1 LQFLPIENWQS
12 AIGNELEPMGERPAE
27 LASRTAPATLESEPV
42 ESYLRRYDAIIET
55 TTQMLATPRLNERL
69 LLALEGVESIF
80 GHRQAAVAIINE
92 RDAELRIRVTVGFDG
107 DSTRVKMPL
116 DSSAACVRVIHDSQ
130 SVWIS
135 MKEDEA
141 SQTLFDK
148 MHWQEDV
155 LALPLFGIAEISTK
169 KARDVTAGS
178 RVPPQY
184 WTVDTGTRLGILYV
198 GATENAIDPISL
210 KLLKLFAERV
220 GVIASL
226 AVHQE
231 RLVNTVTKLQRERQW
246 TESIMK
252 SVADPI
258 VLTDLDNEILLQNRR
273 AEELF
278 SGSANAGEGK
288 RRALKMNDLLFS
300 AYLSSATVSSSE
312 TIQRDITL
320 VDPIEGSD
328 IHFEVI
334 STPAANARGEPLG
347 LVSIFRD
354 VTDLREANEEL
365 ARNFLKLQHAEAESR
380 RERDRL
386 DLIIENVGHPIV
398 VCDSAG
404 NFILFNRR
412 AELLFQEN
420 ESFRSPG
427 AAAVRAN
434 AVKLTSFISGLASA
448 SETGRQAE
456 IELIDPEDGQSLP
469 MEITAREVLDPAGQ
483 VTAVVSILHDLTEIR
498 ELERR
503 RVEQQL
509 FESEKLA
516 AVGRLAASIAHE
528 VNNPLE
534 AIKNALY
541 LMQGTSNGDQNNRFL
556 EIARKETERV
566 SHIIRQMLGFARRP
580 GEVDW
585 VDVNQLLE
593 ETLVLMEKK
602 MRQLRIRI
610 TRSFDD
616 SLPRVRARAD
626 QLRQVFLNL
635 IINAQQAIEGEGEI
649 AISTFRYEQSL
660 QPSIVVQL
668 SDSGVGIDEDDL
680 NRIFDPFFS
689 TGKKGTGLG
698 LWVTQDIVRQHGGRI
713 DVTSQVGRGTVFSI
727 VLQVES
733 PILEN
738 VESESKQST
747 R

>member
-1 LQFLPIENWQS
+1 
-12 AIGNELEPMGERPAE
+12 
-27 LASRTAPATLESEPV
+27 
-42 ESYLRRYDAIIET
+42 
-55 TTQMLATPRLNERL
+55 
-69 LLALEGVESIF
+69 
-80 GHRQAAVAIINE
+80 
-92 RDAELRIRVTVGFDG
+92 
-107 DSTRVKMPL
+107 
-116 DSSAACVRVIHDSQ
+116 
-130 SVWIS
+130 
-135 MKEDEA
+135 
-141 SQTLFDK
+141 
-148 MHWQEDV
+148 
-155 LALPLFGIAEISTK
+155 
-169 KARDVTAGS
+169 
-178 RVPPQY
+178 
-184 WTVDTGTRLGILYV
+184 
-198 GATENAIDPISL
+198 
-210 KLLKLFAERV
+210 
-220 GVIASL
+220 
-226 AVHQE
+226 
-231 RLVNTVTKLQRERQW
+231 
-246 TESIMK
+246 
-252 SVADPI
+252 
-258 VLTDLDNEILLQNRR
+258 
-273 AEELF
+273 
-278 SGSANAGEGK
+278 
-288 RRALKMNDLLFS
+288 MNDLLFS
-300 AYLSSATVSSSE
+300 AYHSSATVSSSE
-312 TIQRDITL
+312 VIQRDITL

-365 ARNFLKLQHAEAESR
+365 ARNFVKLQQAESESR

-420 ESFRSPG
+420 ESFKSPA
-427 AAAVRAN
+427 AAAVRTN
-434 AVKLTSFISGLASA
+434 AVKLTSFISTLASA

-456 IELIDPEDGQSLP
+456 IELIDPEAGRSLP
-469 MEITAREVLDPAGQ
+469 MEITAREVLDATGQ

-541 LMQGTSNGDQNNRFL
+541 LMQSSGDEKNWRFL

-602 MRQLRIRI
+602 MRQLKIRL
-610 TRSFDD
+610 TRKFDEE
-616 SLPRVRARAD
+616 LPPIRARAD

-635 IINAQQAIEGEGEI
+635 IINAQQAITGDGEI
-649 AISTFRYEQSL
+649 KISTSRYEQAL
-660 QPSIVVQL
+660 QPSILVQL
-668 SDSGVGIDEDDL
+668 SDSGIGIAEDDL
-680 NRIFDPFFS
+680 ARIFDPFFS

-713 DVTSQVGRGTVFSI
+713 EVSSEPGRGTVFSI

-733 PILEN
+733 PILE
-738 VESESKQST
+738 EQASESKAANQ
-747 R
+747 

>member
-1 LQFLPIENWQS
+1 
-12 AIGNELEPMGERPAE
+12 MGEVPSE
-27 LASRTAPATLESEPV
+27 LALQAANSIAESA
-42 ESYLRRYDAIIET
+42 RRKQRHFDVFIET
-55 TTQMLATPRLNERL
+55 TTQMLATPRLQDRL
-69 LLALEGVESIF
+69 LLALEAIVHNF
-80 GHRQAAVAIINE
+80 GCQQAAIAMINE
-92 RDAELRIRVTVGFDG
+92 RDAELRIRAALGFDEG
-107 DSTRVKMPL
+107 ALAAKIDMPL
-116 DSSAACVRVIHDSQ
+116 DSSATCVRVIHDAQ
-130 SVWIS
+130 PVWIDIQ
-135 MKEDEA
+135 EDE
-141 SQTLFDK
+141 SSRQVFGKLE
-148 MHWQEDV
+148 WQCNV
-155 LALPLFGIAEISTK
+155 LALPLYGISEIQP
-169 KARDVTAGS
+169 KAARETTPRHPGQFWTFERGS
-178 RVPPQY
+178 R
-184 WTVDTGTRLGILYV
+184 LGVLYV
-198 GATENAIDPISL
+198 GSDRESL
-210 KLLKLFAERV
+210 DVESYDLLRRFAERIGIV
-220 GVIASL
+220 ASL
-226 AVHQE
+226 AAHQE
-231 RLVNTVTKLQRERQW
+231 RLVTTVTKLQRERQW
-246 TESIMK
+246 IESIMK

-312 TIQRDITL
+312 VIQRDITL

-334 STPAANARGEPLG
+334 STPATNGRGEPLG

-365 ARNFLKLQHAEAESR
+365 ARNFAKLQRAEEDSR

-420 ESFRSPG
+420 DLFSSSA
-427 AAAVRAN
+427 AAAVRTN
-434 AVKLTSFISGLASA
+434 AVKLTSFISTLASA
-448 SETGRQAE
+448 SETGRQAD
-456 IELIDPEDGQSLP
+456 IELIDPEEGRALP
-469 MEITAREVLDPAGQ
+469 MEITAREVLDATGQ

-541 LMQGTSNGDQNNRFL
+541 LMQTSPDFEQNSRFL

-593 ETLVLMEKK
+593 ETLVLLEKK
-602 MRQLRIRI
+602 MRQLRIKV
-610 TRSFDD
+610 TRSLDP
-616 SLPRVRARAD
+616 SLPPIRARAD

-635 IINAQQAIEGEGEI
+635 ILNAQQAIAGEGAI
-649 AISTFRYEQSL
+649 HISTSRYDQAL
-660 QPSIVVQL
+660 QPSILVQM
-668 SDSGVGIDEDDL
+668 SDSGVGIAQDDIA
-680 NRIFDPFFS
+680 RIFDPFFS

-713 DVTSQVGRGTVFSI
+713 EVTSDIGRGTVFSI
-727 VLQVES
+727 VLQVDS
-733 PILEN
+733 PVLEDKN
-738 VESESKQST
+738 PAIMGK
-747 R
+747 

>member
-1 LQFLPIENWQS
+1 
-12 AIGNELEPMGERPAE
+12 MGEIPSE
-27 LASRTAPATLESEPV
+27 LAFRTATSLSEP
-42 ESYLRRYDAIIET
+42 ERPSPRARQYDVFIET
-55 TTQMLATPRLNERL
+55 TTQMLATPKLQERL
-69 LLALEGVESIF
+69 LLALEAISTNF
-80 GHRQAAVAIINE
+80 GHRQAAIAIIDE
-92 RDAELRIRVTVGFDG
+92 RDAELRIRAAVGFEG
-107 DSTRVKMPL
+107 DPSAKGIEMPL
-116 DSSAACVRVIHDSQ
+116 DSSAACVRVIHDGQ
-130 SVWIS
+130 PLWIS
-135 MKEDEA
+135 MEDDEA
-141 SQTLFDK
+141 SQNLFAS
-148 MHWQEDV
+148 MRWQTEV
-155 LALPLFGIAEISTK
+155 FAVPLFGISEIP
-169 KARDVTAGS
+169 S
-178 RVPPQY
+178 RPGGVRANNQY
-184 WTVDTGTRLGILYV
+184 WTFEPGARMGVLYV
-198 GATENAIDPISL
+198 GANQESIDFESL
-210 KLLKLFAERV
+210 TLIKRFAERIGIV
-220 GVIASL
+220 ASL
-226 AVHQE
+226 AAHQE
-231 RLVNTVTKLQRERQW
+231 RLVGTVTKLQRERQW
-246 TESIMK
+246 IESIMK

-258 VLTDLDNEILLQNRR
+258 VLTDLDNQILLQNRR

-312 TIQRDITL
+312 VIQRDITL

-365 ARNFLKLQHAEAESR
+365 ARNFVKLQQAEAESR

-420 ESFRSPG
+420 TSFKTSG
-427 AAAVRAN
+427 SAAVRTN
-434 AVKLTSFISGLASA
+434 AVKLTSFISTLASA

-456 IELIDPEDGQSLP
+456 IELIDPEDNRALP
-469 MEITAREVLDPAGQ
+469 MEITAREVLDATGQ

-541 LMQGTSNGDQNNRFL
+541 LMQAGAEGDKNTRFL

-593 ETLVLMEKK
+593 ETVVLLEKK

-610 TRSFDD
+610 TKSFDD
-616 SLPRVRARAD
+616 SLPRIKARAD

-635 IINAQQAIEGEGEI
+635 IINAQQAIEGDGEI
-649 AISTFRYEQSL
+649 VISTSRYEQAL
-660 QPSIVVQL
+660 QPSIVIQL
-668 SDSGVGIDEDDL
+668 TDTGVGIAEDDL
-680 NRIFDPFFS
+680 TRIFDPFFS

-713 DVTSQVGRGTVFSI
+713 EVSSEIGRGTVFSI

-733 PILEN
+733 PILEDQK
-738 VESESKQST
+738 SESKST
-747 R
+747 TR

>member
-1 LQFLPIENWQS
+1 
-12 AIGNELEPMGERPAE
+12 MGEVPTE
-27 LASRTAPATLESEPV
+27 LAFQPAASIREPEV
-42 ESYLRRYDAIIET
+42 YDSHLRQYDVFIET
-55 TTQMLATPRLNERL
+55 TTQMLATPKLHERL
-69 LLALEGVESIF
+69 LLALEAIANVF
-80 GHRQAAVAIINE
+80 GHQQSAIATINE
-92 RDAELRIRVTVGFDG
+92 REATLRIRAAVGFDG
-107 DSTRVKMPL
+107 DPVGTRVQMPL
-116 DSSAACVRVIHDSQ
+116 DSTAACVRVIHDAHPL
-130 SVWIS
+130 WIS
-135 MKEDEA
+135 FAEDEA
-141 SQTLFDK
+141 SRSLFEK
-148 MHWQEDV
+148 MTWHQDV
-155 LALPLFGIAEISTK
+155 LALPLFGIPEVSPK
-169 KARDVTAGS
+169 MGRDTATSPHLADHYWTFEPGS
-178 RVPPQY
+178 R
-184 WTVDTGTRLGILYV
+184 LGVLYV
-198 GATENAIDPISL
+198 GATRDSIDPVSL
-210 KLLKLFAERV
+210 SLLRRFADRI

-226 AVHQE
+226 AIQQE
-231 RLVNTVTKLQRERQW
+231 RLVSSITKLQRERQW
-246 TESIMK
+246 NESIMK

-258 VLTDLDNEILLQNRR
+258 VLTDLDNQILLQNRR

-312 TIQRDITL
+312 VIQRDITL

-334 STPAANARGEPLG
+334 STPAVNARGEPLG

-365 ARNFLKLQHAEAESR
+365 ARNFVKIQQAEAESR

-386 DLIIENVGHPIV
+386 DLILENVGHPV
-398 VCDSAG
+398 AVCDVSG
-404 NFILFNRR
+404 NYILLNRR

-420 ESFRSPG
+420 ETFSARA
-427 AAAVRAN
+427 AAAVRTN
-434 AVKLTSFISGLASA
+434 AVKLTSFISGLASFA
-448 SETGRQAE
+448 ETGRQAE
-456 IELIDPEDGQSLP
+456 IELIDPEGGRSLP
-469 MEITAREVLDPAGQ
+469 MEITAREVLDPSGQ
-483 VTAVVSILHDLTEIR
+483 VTALVSILHDLTEIR

-541 LMQGTSNGDQNNRFL
+541 LMQSDSVESKNLRFL

-566 SHIIRQMLGFARRP
+566 SHIIRQMLGFARQP

-585 VDVNQLLE
+585 VDVNQVLE
-593 ETLVLMEKK
+593 ETLVLVEKK
-602 MRQLRIRI
+602 LKQSKVRVVRR
-610 TRSFDD
+610 FDEA
-616 SLPRVRARAD
+616 LPKIRARSD

-635 IINAQQAIEGEGEI
+635 IINAQQAIHGEGEI
-649 AISTFRYEQSL
+649 GISTSIYEQSL
-660 QPSIVVQL
+660 QPSIVIQM
-668 SDSGVGIDEDDL
+668 SDSGVGINEDDQA
-680 NRIFDPFFS
+680 RIFEPFFS

-713 DVTSQVGRGTVFSI
+713 EVSSKVGKGTAFSI
-727 VLQVES
+727 ILQVES

-738 VESESKQST
+738 QGKTNV
-747 R
+747 

>member
-1 LQFLPIENWQS
+1 
-12 AIGNELEPMGERPAE
+12 MGEVPTE
-27 LASRTAPATLESEPV
+27 LTFATVPPISDSERIG
-42 ESYLRRYDAIIET
+42 SYLRQYDVFVET
-55 TTQMLATPRLNERL
+55 TTQMLATPRVNERL
-69 LLALEGVESIF
+69 LLALEGISNIF

-92 RDAELRIRVTVGFDG
+92 RDAELRIRAAVGFDAEQPA
-107 DSTRVKMPL
+107 RAEMPL
-116 DSSAACVRVIHDSQ
+116 DSSAACVRVIHDA
-130 SVWIS
+130 VPLWIS
-135 MKEDEA
+135 MKEDVA
-141 SQTLFDK
+141 SRTLFDK
-148 MHWQEDV
+148 MNWEHDV
-155 LALPLFGIAEISTK
+155 IALPLFGISEISP
-169 KARDVTAGS
+169 ARSRDSRSSSRLPGHYWTFDPGS
-178 RVPPQY
+178 R
-184 WTVDTGTRLGILYV
+184 LGVLYV
-198 GATENAIDPISL
+198 GADRETVDPLSL
-210 KLLKLFAERV
+210 NLLKRFADRV
-220 GVIASL
+220 GIITSL
-226 AVHQE
+226 AIHQE
-231 RLVNTVTKLQRERQW
+231 KLVNTVTKLQRERQW
-246 TESIMK
+246 IESIMK

-312 TIQRDITL
+312 VVQRDITL

-365 ARNFLKLQHAEAESR
+365 ARNFVKLQQAEADST

-412 AELLFQEN
+412 AELLFE
-420 ESFRSPG
+420 EKSSFR
-427 AAAVRAN
+427 AAASGAVRTN

-456 IELIDPEDGQSLP
+456 IELIDPENGRLLP
-469 MEITAREVLDPAGQ
+469 MEITAREVLDPTGQ

-541 LMQGTSNGDQNNRFL
+541 LMESGAEGDKNFRFL

-566 SHIIRQMLGFARRP
+566 SHIIRQMLGFARRS

-585 VDVNQLLE
+585 VDVNQVIE
-593 ETLVLMEKK
+593 ETLVLLEKK
-602 MRQLRIRI
+602 MRQLKIRVN
-610 TRSFDD
+610 RNFDET
-616 SLPRVRARAD
+616 LPKIRARAD
-626 QLRQVFLNL
+626 QLRQVILNL
-635 IINAQQAIEGEGEI
+635 IINAQQAIKGGGEI
-649 AISTFRYEQSL
+649 TISTSRYEQAL
-660 QPSIVVQL
+660 QPSILIQL
-668 SDSGVGIDEDDL
+668 SDTGVGINEDDL
-680 NRIFDPFFS
+680 NRIFEPFFS
-689 TGKKGTGLG
+689 SGKKGTGLG

-713 DVTSQVGRGTVFSI
+713 EVTSEVGRGTVFTI

-733 PILEN
+733 PIFEAQETERLTT
-738 VESESKQST
+738 K
-747 R
+747 

>member
-1 LQFLPIENWQS
+1 
-12 AIGNELEPMGERPAE
+12 MGEVPTE
-27 LASRTAPATLESEPV
+27 LTLRAAPSIGEASRLKQRPFDV
-42 ESYLRRYDAIIET
+42 FIET
-55 TTQMLATPRLNERL
+55 TTQMLATPRLQERL
-69 LLALEGVESIF
+69 ILALEAIVHSF
-80 GHRQAAVAIINE
+80 GCQQALIALINE
-92 RDAELRIRVTVGFDG
+92 REAEMRVRAALGFEEDNG
-107 DSTRVKMPL
+107 LGKIEMPL
-116 DSSAACVRVIHDSQ
+116 DSSAACVRVIHDAQ
-130 SVWIS
+130 PLWLNLD
-135 MKEDEA
+135 EDE
-141 SQTLFDK
+141 SSRQLFGNLDWR
-148 MHWQEDV
+148 HDV
-155 LALPLFGIAEISTK
+155 LALPLFGISELPPKTG
-169 KARDVTAGS
+169 RDAS
-178 RVPPQY
+178 RLPGQY
-184 WTVDTGTRLGILYV
+184 WTFERGSRLGVLYV
-198 GATENAIDPISL
+198 GADRENLDAESYD
-210 KLLKLFAERV
+210 LLKRFAERIGIV
-220 GVIASL
+220 ASL
-226 AVHQE
+226 ATHQE
-231 RLVNTVTKLQRERQW
+231 RLVSTVTKLQRERTW
-246 TESIMK
+246 IESIMK

-300 AYLSSATVSSSE
+300 AFLSSATVSSSE
-312 TIQRDITL
+312 VIQRDITL

-334 STPAANARGEPLG
+334 STPATNGRGEPLG

-365 ARNFLKLQHAEAESR
+365 ARNFARLQNAESESR

-404 NFILFNRR
+404 NYILLNRR

-420 ESFRSPG
+420 DAYNS
-427 AAAVRAN
+427 AAVAVRAN
-434 AVKLTSFISGLASA
+434 SVKLTSFISTLASA
-448 SETGRQAE
+448 ADTGRQAE
-456 IELIDPEDGQSLP
+456 MELLDPEDGRALP
-469 MEITAREVLDPAGQ
+469 MEITAREVLDATGQ

-541 LMQGTSNGDQNNRFL
+541 LMQTGSDFEQNSRFL

-593 ETLVLMEKK
+593 ETLVLLEKK
-602 MRQLRIRI
+602 LRQQRIRLKK
-610 TRSFDD
+610 SFDPL
-616 SLPRVRARAD
+616 LPPIRARAD

-635 IINAQQAIEGEGEI
+635 VINAQQAISGEGEI
-649 AISTFRYEQSL
+649 HVSTARYEQAL
-660 QPSIVVQL
+660 QPSILVQL
-668 SDSGVGIDEDDL
+668 SDSGVGIAPDDL
-680 NRIFDPFFS
+680 ARIFDPFFS

-713 DVTSQVGRGTVFSI
+713 EVTSDIGRGTVFSI
-727 VLQVES
+727 VLQVDS
-733 PILEN
+733 PILEDKKP
-738 VESESKQST
+738 EHPPKK
-747 R
+747 

>member
-1 LQFLPIENWQS
+1 
-12 AIGNELEPMGERPAE
+12 MGEVPTE
-27 LASRTAPATLESEPV
+27 LAFQTAPSLAESERP
-42 ESYLRRYDAIIET
+42 SPRARQYDVFIET
-55 TTQMLATPRLNERL
+55 TTQMLATPKLQERL
-69 LLALEGVESIF
+69 LLALEAISTNF
-80 GHRQAAVAIINE
+80 GHRQAAIAIINE
-92 RDAELRIRVTVGFDG
+92 REAELRIRAAVGFDG
-107 DSTRVKMPL
+107 DPSATKPEMPL
-116 DSSAACVRVIHDSQ
+116 DSSASCVRVIHDGQ
-130 SVWIS
+130 SSWIS
-135 MKEDEA
+135 MEEDEA
-141 SQTLFDK
+141 SRSLFGN
-148 MHWQEDV
+148 MQWRSDV
-155 LALPLFGIAEISTK
+155 LAVPLFGVSEIP
-169 KARDVTAGS
+169 S
-178 RVPPQY
+178 RPGAVRANNQY
-184 WTVDTGTRLGILYV
+184 WAFEPGARMGVLYV
-198 GATENAIDPISL
+198 GANQEALDTESL
-210 KLLKLFAERV
+210 TLIKRFAERIGIV
-220 GVIASL
+220 ASL
-226 AVHQE
+226 AAHQE
-231 RLVNTVTKLQRERQW
+231 RLVGTVTKLQRERQW
-246 TESIMK
+246 IESIMK

-258 VLTDLDNEILLQNRR
+258 VLTDLDNQILLQNRR

-312 TIQRDITL
+312 VIQRDITL

-334 STPAANARGEPLG
+334 STPAANSRGEPLG

-365 ARNFLKLQHAEAESR
+365 ARNFVKLQQAESESR

-420 ESFRSPG
+420 ESVNLS
-427 AAAVRAN
+427 ASSAVRTN
-434 AVKLTSFISGLASA
+434 AVKLTSFISTLASA

-456 IELIDPEDGQSLP
+456 IELIDPEDGRSLP
-469 MEITAREVLDPAGQ
+469 MEITAREVLDASGQ

-541 LMQGTSNGDQNNRFL
+541 LMQTGAEGDKNSRFL

-593 ETLVLMEKK
+593 ETLVLLEKK
-602 MRQLRIRI
+602 MRQLRIKI
-610 TRSFDD
+610 TKSFDE
-616 SLPRVRARAD
+616 SLPRVKARAD

-635 IINAQQAIEGEGEI
+635 IINAQQAIEGDGEI
-649 AISTFRYEQSL
+649 LISTSRYEQAL

-668 SDSGVGIDEDDL
+668 TDTGVGIAEDDL
-680 NRIFDPFFS
+680 ARIFDPFFS

-713 DVTSQVGRGTVFSI
+713 EVSSEIGRGTVFSI

-733 PILEN
+733 PILE
-738 VESESKQST
+738 EQQG
-747 R
+747 

>member
-1 LQFLPIENWQS
+1 MADS
-12 AIGNELEPMGERPAE
+12 ERISPQ
-27 LASRTAPATLESEPV
+27 
-42 ESYLRRYDAIIET
+42 LRQYDVFIET
-55 TTQMLATPRLNERL
+55 TTQMLATPRLHERL
-69 LLALEGVESIF
+69 LLALEAISNSF
-80 GHRQAAVAIINE
+80 GHRQAAIAIINE
-92 RDAELRIRVTVGFDG
+92 RDAELRMRAAIGFDV
-107 DSTRVKMPL
+107 DLSTTRVEMPL
-116 DSSAACVRVIHDSQ
+116 DSSAACVRVIHDAQ
-130 SVWIS
+130 PLWIS
-135 MKEDEA
+135 MQEDE
-141 SQTLFDK
+141 SSRSLFAN
-148 MHWQEDV
+148 MQWQDDV
-155 LALPLFGIAEISTK
+155 LAVPLFGISEIPAK
-169 KARDVTAGS
+169 PGRDS
-178 RVPPQY
+178 RRSQY
-184 WTVDTGTRLGILYV
+184 WSFEPGARLGVLYV
-198 GATENAIDPISL
+198 GANRDAVDPESYTLI
-210 KLLKLFAERV
+210 KRFAERIGIV
-220 GVIASL
+220 ASL
-226 AVHQE
+226 ATHQE
-231 RLVNTVTKLQRERQW
+231 RLVNTVAKLQRERQW
-246 TESIMK
+246 IESIMK

-312 TIQRDITL
+312 VIQRDITL

-354 VTDLREANEEL
+354 VTDLREANDEL
-365 ARNFLKLQHAEAESR
+365 ARNFVKLQHAEAESR

-412 AELLFQEN
+412 AELLFQN
-420 ESFRSPG
+420 ESFRSSA
-427 AAAVRAN
+427 AAAVRTN

-456 IELIDPEDGQSLP
+456 IELIDPESGRSLP
-469 MEITAREVLDPAGQ
+469 MEITAREVLDMTGQ

-541 LMQGTSNGDQNNRFL
+541 LMQTSGGEGDKNSRFL

-580 GEVDW
+580 GEFDW

-593 ETLVLMEKK
+593 ETLVLTEKK

-610 TRSFDD
+610 TRSLDE
-616 SLPRVRARAD
+616 SLPRIRARAD

-635 IINAQQAIEGEGEI
+635 IINAQQAIEGDGEI
-649 AISTFRYEQSL
+649 VISTSPYEQAL
-660 QPSIVVQL
+660 QPSILIQI
-668 SDSGVGIDEDDL
+668 SDSGVGIAEDDL

-713 DVTSQVGRGTVFSI
+713 EVSSEIGRGTVFSI
-727 VLQVES
+727 VLQIDS
-733 PILEN
+733 PVLEDLN
-738 VESESKQST
+738 SEKSESKLS
-747 R
+747 

>member
-1 LQFLPIENWQS
+1 
-12 AIGNELEPMGERPAE
+12 MGEIPSE
-27 LASRTAPATLESEPV
+27 LAFRTAPSISEP
-42 ESYLRRYDAIIET
+42 ERPGRRASQYDVFIET
-55 TTQMLATPRLNERL
+55 TTQMLATPKLQERL
-69 LLALEGVESIF
+69 LLALEAISTNF
-80 GHRQAAVAIINE
+80 GHRQAAIAIINE
-92 RDAELRIRVTVGFDG
+92 RDAELWVRAAVGFEADPAA
-107 DSTRVKMPL
+107 TRVEMPL
-116 DSSAACVRVIHDSQ
+116 DSSAACVRVIHDAAPL
-130 SVWIS
+130 WIS
-135 MKEDEA
+135 MEEDGA
-141 SQTLFDK
+141 SRSLFGN
-148 MHWQEDV
+148 MSWQSDV
-155 LALPLFGIAEISTK
+155 LAVPLFGISEIS
-169 KARDVTAGS
+169 S
-178 RVPPQY
+178 RPSTGRPNNQY
-184 WTVDTGTRLGILYV
+184 WTFEPGARMGVLYV
-198 GATENAIDPISL
+198 GANQDQVDSESL
-210 KLLKLFAERV
+210 TLIKLFAERIGMV
-220 GVIASL
+220 ASL
-226 AVHQE
+226 AAHQE
-231 RLVNTVTKLQRERQW
+231 RLVGTVTKLQRERQW
-246 TESIMK
+246 IESIMK

-258 VLTDLDNEILLQNRR
+258 VLTDLDNQILLQNRR

-312 TIQRDITL
+312 VIQRDITL

-365 ARNFLKLQHAEAESR
+365 ARNFVKLQQAEAESR

-420 ESFRSPG
+420 KSFNSS
-427 AAAVRAN
+427 ASAAVRTN
-434 AVKLTSFISGLASA
+434 AVKLTSFISTLASA

-456 IELIDPEDGQSLP
+456 IELIDPEDNRALP
-469 MEITAREVLDPAGQ
+469 MEITAREVLDATGQ

-541 LMQGTSNGDQNNRFL
+541 LMQTGAEGDKNSRFL

-610 TRSFDD
+610 VRKFDGK
-616 SLPRVRARAD
+616 LPQIRARAD

-635 IINAQQAIEGEGEI
+635 IINAQQAIQGDGEI
-649 AISTFRYEQSL
+649 VISTFRYEQSL

-668 SDSGVGIDEDDL
+668 SDSGVGIAEDDL

-713 DVTSQVGRGTVFSI
+713 EVSSEPGRGTVFSI

-733 PILEN
+733 PILEDLEN
-738 VESESKQST
+738 GSKQSPK
-747 R
+747 

>member
-1 LQFLPIENWQS
+1 
-12 AIGNELEPMGERPAE
+12 MGEVPAE
-27 LASRTAPATLESEPV
+27 LAFRAAPSISESERVNP
-42 ESYLRRYDAIIET
+42 YLRQYDVFVET
-55 TTQMLATPRLNERL
+55 TTQMLATPKLNERL
-69 LLALEGVESIF
+69 LLALEGIESIF
-80 GHRQAAVAIINE
+80 GHRQAAIAIINE
-92 RDAELRIRVTVGFDG
+92 RDAELRVRAAVGFDG
-107 DSTRVKMPL
+107 ESTRVEMPI
-116 DSSAACVRVIHDSQ
+116 DSSAACVRVIHDA
-130 SVWIS
+130 VPLWIS
-135 MKEDEA
+135 MQEDEA
-141 SQTLFDK
+141 SRTLFDK
-148 MHWQEDV
+148 MHWREDV
-155 LALPLFGIAEISTK
+155 LALPLFGISEISAKTGRE
-169 KARDVTAGS
+169 AVAS
-178 RVPPQY
+178 RLRNQY
-184 WTVDTGTRLGILYV
+184 WTFDPGSRLGVLYI
-198 GATENAIDPISL
+198 GATESNVDPFSL
-210 KLLKLFAERV
+210 NLLKQFADRV
-220 GVIASL
+220 GVVASL
-226 AVHQE
+226 AIHQD
-231 RLVNTVTKLQRERQW
+231 RLVGTVTKLQRERQW
-246 TESIMK
+246 IESIMK

-312 TIQRDITL
+312 VIQRDITL

-365 ARNFLKLQHAEAESR
+365 ARNFVKLQHAEAESR

-420 ESFRSPG
+420 ASFRASA

-456 IELIDPEDGQSLP
+456 IELIDPDGGRSLP
-469 MEITAREVLDPAGQ
+469 MEITAREVLDATGQ

-541 LMQGTSNGDQNNRFL
+541 LMQTGAEGDKNKRFL

-610 TRSFDD
+610 TRSFDE
-616 SLPRVRARAD
+616 SLPKIRARAD

-635 IINAQQAIEGEGEI
+635 IINAQQAIESEGEI
-649 AISTFRYEQSL
+649 AIFTSRYEQAL
-660 QPSIVVQL
+660 QPSILVQL
-668 SDSGVGIDEDDL
+668 SDSGVGIAEDDI

-713 DVTSQVGRGTVFSI
+713 EVSSEPGRGTVFSI
-727 VLQVES
+727 VLQIDS
-733 PILEN
+733 PVFGDL
-738 VESESKQST
+738 ESESKSSK
-747 R
+747 

>member
-1 LQFLPIENWQS
+1 
-12 AIGNELEPMGERPAE
+12 MGEVPTE
-27 LASRTAPATLESEPV
+27 LAYRNAPSISDSDRP
-42 ESYLRRYDAIIET
+42 SPRLRQYDVFIET
-55 TTQMLATPRLNERL
+55 TTQMLATPKLHERL
-69 LLALEGVESIF
+69 LLALEAIVNNF
-80 GHRQAAVAIINE
+80 GHRQAAIATINE
-92 RDAELRIRVTVGFDG
+92 RDAELRIRAAIGFDG
-107 DSTRVKMPL
+107 DTRVEMPL
-116 DSSAACVRVIHDSQ
+116 DSSAACVRVIHDAQ
-130 SVWIS
+130 PLWIA
-135 MKEDEA
+135 MEEDE
-141 SQTLFDK
+141 SSRGLFAT
-148 MHWQEDV
+148 MQWNSDV
-155 LALPLFGIAEISTK
+155 LAIPLFGISEVSTK
-169 KARDVTAGS
+169 PGAVRSAN
-178 RVPPQY
+178 QY
-184 WTVDTGTRLGILYV
+184 WTFEPGARLGVLYV
-198 GATENAIDPISL
+198 GACQDTIDSESL
-210 KLLKLFAERV
+210 LLIKRFAERIGIV
-220 GVIASL
+220 ASL
-226 AVHQE
+226 ATHQE
-231 RLVNTVTKLQRERQW
+231 RLVSTVTKLQRERQW
-246 TESIMK
+246 IESIMK

-312 TIQRDITL
+312 VIQRDITL

-334 STPAANARGEPLG
+334 STPAANSRGEPLG

-365 ARNFLKLQHAEAESR
+365 ARNFVKLQQAEAESR

-420 ESFRSPG
+420 ESFKSA
-427 AAAVRAN
+427 AAAVRTN
-434 AVKLTSFISGLASA
+434 AVKLTSFISTLASA

-456 IELIDPEDGQSLP
+456 IELIDPEDSRALP
-469 MEITAREVLDPAGQ
+469 MEITAREVLDATGQ

-541 LMQGTSNGDQNNRFL
+541 LMQGSSENDKNSRFL

-593 ETLVLMEKK
+593 ETLVLLEKK
-602 MRQLRIRI
+602 MRQLKIRI
-610 TRSFDD
+610 KRDFDEQ
-616 SLPRVRARAD
+616 LPPIRARAD

-635 IINAQQAIEGEGEI
+635 IINAQQAIKGEGEI
-649 AISTFRYEQSL
+649 LISTARYEQAL

-668 SDSGVGIDEDDL
+668 SDSGVGIAEDDL
-680 NRIFDPFFS
+680 ARIFDPFFS

-713 DVTSQVGRGTVFSI
+713 EVSSEIGRGTVFSI

-733 PILEN
+733 PILEAP
-738 VESESKQST
+738 VTEPTMATQ
-747 R
+747 

>member
-1 LQFLPIENWQS
+1 
-12 AIGNELEPMGERPAE
+12 MGEVPSE
-27 LASRTAPATLESEPV
+27 LAFRSVPTISESERVDP
-42 ESYLRRYDAIIET
+42 YLRLYDAFLET
-55 TTQMLATPRLNERL
+55 TTQMLATPKLNERL
-69 LLALEGVESIF
+69 LLALEGIESIF
-80 GHRQAAVAIINE
+80 GYRQAAIAIINE
-92 RDAELRIRVTVGFDG
+92 KDAELRIQVSSGFDG
-107 DSTRVKMPL
+107 DAARVEMPL
-116 DSSAACVRVIHDSQ
+116 DSSAACVRVIHDAQ
-130 SVWIS
+130 PLWIS
-135 MKEDEA
+135 LQDDEA
-141 SQTLFDK
+141 SRTLFDK
-148 MHWQEDV
+148 MRWEQDV
-155 LALPLFGIAEISTK
+155 LALPLFGISEMSKKPRPDSTVDS
-169 KARDVTAGS
+169 RFSTHYWTFDPGS
-178 RVPPQY
+178 R
-184 WTVDTGTRLGILYV
+184 LGVLYV
-198 GATENAIDPISL
+198 GASQNAIDPITL
-210 KLLKLFAERV
+210 KLLNRFADRV
-220 GVIASL
+220 GVMSSL
-226 AVHQE
+226 AIHQE
-231 RLVNTVTKLQRERQW
+231 RLVNTVAKLQRERQW
-246 TESIMK
+246 IESIMK

-312 TIQRDITL
+312 VIQRDITL

-354 VTDLREANEEL
+354 VTDLREANDEL
-365 ARNFLKLQHAEAESR
+365 ARNFVKLQQAEAESR

-420 ESFRSPG
+420 NSFRSPA

-456 IELIDPEDGQSLP
+456 IELIDPEDGRSLP
-469 MEITAREVLDPAGQ
+469 MEITAREVLDATGQ

-541 LMQGTSNGDQNNRFL
+541 LMQGNSEADQNGRFL

-585 VDVNQLLE
+585 IDINQLLE

-610 TRSFDD
+610 VKSFDE
-616 SLPRVRARAD
+616 SLPRIRARAD

-635 IINAQQAIEGEGEI
+635 IINAQQAIEGAGEI
-649 AISTFRYEQSL
+649 TISTFRYEQAL

-668 SDSGVGIDEDDL
+668 SDSGVGIAEDDL

-713 DVTSQVGRGTVFSI
+713 EVASDVGRGTVFSI
-727 VLQVES
+727 VLQVDS
-733 PILEN
+733 PVLEDAKGE
-738 VESESKQST
+738 VTSKKSGK
-747 R
+747 

>member
-1 LQFLPIENWQS
+1 
-12 AIGNELEPMGERPAE
+12 MGEVPAE
-27 LASRTAPATLESEPV
+27 LAFRTAPSLSEP
-42 ESYLRRYDAIIET
+42 ERASPRARQYDVFIET
-55 TTQMLATPRLNERL
+55 TTQMLATPKLQERL
-69 LLALEGVESIF
+69 LLALEAISTNF
-80 GHRQAAVAIINE
+80 GHRQAAIAIINE
-92 RDAELRIRVTVGFDG
+92 RDAELRIRAAIGFEG
-107 DSTRVKMPL
+107 DPSTTTRAEMPL
-116 DSSAACVRVIHDSQ
+116 DSSAACVRVIHDAQ
-130 SVWIS
+130 PLWIS
-135 MKEDEA
+135 MEEDEA
-141 SQTLFDK
+141 SRILLGN
-148 MHWQEDV
+148 MPWQSDV
-155 LALPLFGIAEISTK
+155 LAIPLFGISEIPS
-169 KARDVTAGS
+169 RAGGG
-178 RVPPQY
+178 RPNNQY
-184 WTVDTGTRLGILYV
+184 WAFEPGARMGVLYV
-198 GATENAIDPISL
+198 GANREAIDSESL
-210 KLLKLFAERV
+210 TLIKRFAERIGIV
-220 GVIASL
+220 ASL
-226 AVHQE
+226 AAHQE
-231 RLVNTVTKLQRERQW
+231 RLVTTVTKLQRERQW
-246 TESIMK
+246 IESIMK

-258 VLTDLDNEILLQNRR
+258 VLTDLDNQILLQNRR

-312 TIQRDITL
+312 VIQRDITL

-334 STPAANARGEPLG
+334 STPAANSRGEPLG

-365 ARNFLKLQHAEAESR
+365 ARNFVKLQQAEAESR

-420 ESFRSPG
+420 ESVHLS
-427 AAAVRAN
+427 ASAAVRTN
-434 AVKLTSFISGLASA
+434 AVKLTSFISTLASA

-456 IELIDPEDGQSLP
+456 IELMDPENGRALP
-469 MEITAREVLDPAGQ
+469 MEITAREVLDATGQ

-541 LMQGTSNGDQNNRFL
+541 LMQNGAEGDKNSRFL

-593 ETLVLMEKK
+593 ETVVLLEKK
-602 MRQLRIRI
+602 MRQLRIKLI
-610 TRSFDD
+610 KSFDE
-616 SLPRVRARAD
+616 SLPRIRARAD

-635 IINAQQAIEGEGEI
+635 IINAQQAIEGDGEI
-649 AISTFRYEQSL
+649 VISTSRYEQAL
-660 QPSIVVQL
+660 QPSILIQL
-668 SDSGVGIDEDDL
+668 SDSGVGIPEDDL
-680 NRIFDPFFS
+680 TRIFDPFFS

-713 DVTSQVGRGTVFSI
+713 EVSSEVGRGTVFSI
-727 VLQVES
+727 VLQVDS
-733 PILEN
+733 PILESQ
-738 VESESKQST
+738 ESDSRLTT

>member
-1 LQFLPIENWQS
+1 MADS
-12 AIGNELEPMGERPAE
+12 ERVDP
-27 LASRTAPATLESEPV
+27 
-42 ESYLRRYDAIIET
+42 YLRLYDAFLET
-55 TTQMLATPRLNERL
+55 TTQMLATPKLNERL
-69 LLALEGVESIF
+69 LLALEGIDNIF
-80 GHRQAAVAIINE
+80 GLKQAAIAIINE
-92 RDAELRIRVTVGFDG
+92 RDAELRIRAAVGFDG
-107 DSTRVKMPL
+107 EPTRVEMPL
-116 DSSAACVRVIHDSQ
+116 DSSAACVRVIHDA
-130 SVWIS
+130 VPLWIS
-135 MKEDEA
+135 IENDEG
-141 SQTLFDK
+141 SRTLFDK
-148 MHWQEDV
+148 MCWHQDV
-155 LALPLFGIAEISTK
+155 LALPLFGISEIGPKT
-169 KARDVTAGS
+169 ARDVHADS
-178 RVPPQY
+178 RPPAHY
-184 WTVDTGTRLGILYV
+184 WTFDPGARLGVLYV
-198 GATENAIDPISL
+198 GATENSLDPISL
-210 KLLKLFAERV
+210 KLIKRFADRV

-226 AVHQE
+226 AIHQE
-231 RLVNTVTKLQRERQW
+231 RLVNSVTKLQRERQW
-246 TESIMK
+246 IESIMK

-273 AEELF
+273 AEDLF
-278 SGSANAGEGK
+278 SGSVNAGEGK

-312 TIQRDITL
+312 VIQRDITL

-334 STPAANARGEPLG
+334 STAAANARGEPLG

-365 ARNFLKLQHAEAESR
+365 ARNFIKLQDAEAESR

-412 AELLFQEN
+412 AQLLFQEN
-420 ESFRSPG
+420 ESFRSPA

-434 AVKLTSFISGLASA
+434 AVKLTSFISTLASA

-456 IELIDPEDGQSLP
+456 IELIDPEDGRSLP
-469 MEITAREVLDPAGQ
+469 MEITAREVLDPTGQ

-541 LMQGTSNGDQNNRFL
+541 LMASSETDKNSRFL

-610 TRSFDD
+610 VRRFDEE
-616 SLPRVRARAD
+616 LPKIRARAD

-649 AISTFRYEQSL
+649 VISTSRYEQSL

-668 SDSGVGIDEDDL
+668 SDSGVGIAEDDL

-713 DVTSQVGRGTVFSI
+713 EVSSELGRGTVFSI

-733 PILEN
+733 PILEDLEN
-738 VESESKQST
+738 GSKQLPK
-747 R
+747 

>member
-1 LQFLPIENWQS
+1 
-12 AIGNELEPMGERPAE
+12 MGEVPAE
-27 LASRTAPATLESEPV
+27 FSFRAAPSISDSERMSPQ
-42 ESYLRRYDAIIET
+42 LRQYDVFIET
-55 TTQMLATPRLNERL
+55 TTQMLATPKLHERL
-69 LLALEGVESIF
+69 LLALEAISNNF
-80 GHRQAAVAIINE
+80 GHRQAAIALINE
-92 RDAELRIRVTVGFDG
+92 RDAELRVRAAVGFDV
-107 DSTRVKMPL
+107 DFSTTRVEMPL
-116 DSSAACVRVIHDSQ
+116 DSSAACVRVIHDAQ
-130 SVWIS
+130 PLWIPIQ
-135 MKEDEA
+135 EDE
-141 SQTLFDK
+141 SSRNLFAD
-148 MHWQEDV
+148 MQWQDDV
-155 LALPLFGIAEISTK
+155 LAVPLFGISEIPAK
-169 KARDVTAGS
+169 PGRDS
-178 RVPPQY
+178 RRNQY
-184 WTVDTGTRLGILYV
+184 WTFEPGARLGVLYV
-198 GATENAIDPISL
+198 GANRDTADPDSL
-210 KLLKLFAERV
+210 VLIKRFAERIGIV
-220 GVIASL
+220 ASL
-226 AVHQE
+226 ATHQE

-246 TESIMK
+246 IESIMK

-312 TIQRDITL
+312 VIQRDITL

-354 VTDLREANEEL
+354 VTDLREANDEL
-365 ARNFLKLQHAEAESR
+365 ARNFGKLQHAESESR

-420 ESFRSPG
+420 ASFRSSA

-456 IELIDPEDGQSLP
+456 IELIDPESGRSLP
-469 MEITAREVLDPAGQ
+469 MEITAREVLDATGQ
-483 VTAVVSILHDLTEIR
+483 VTAVVSIIHDLTEIR

-541 LMQGTSNGDQNNRFL
+541 LMQTNAGEGEKNLRFL

-593 ETLVLMEKK
+593 ETFVLMEKK
-602 MRQLRIRI
+602 LRQLRIRI
-610 TRSFDD
+610 TRSFDE
-616 SLPRVRARAD
+616 SLPKIRARAD

-635 IINAQQAIEGEGEI
+635 IINAQQAIQGDGEI
-649 AISTFRYEQSL
+649 VISTSRYEQAL
-660 QPSIVVQL
+660 QPSIVIQL
-668 SDSGVGIDEDDL
+668 SDSGVGIPEDDL

-713 DVTSQVGRGTVFSI
+713 EVSSELGRGTVFSI
-727 VLQVES
+727 VLHVDS
-733 PILEN
+733 PILEDLK
-738 VESESKQST
+738 SESLSPPK
-747 R
+747 

>member
-1 LQFLPIENWQS
+1 
-12 AIGNELEPMGERPAE
+12 MGEVPTE
-27 LASRTAPATLESEPV
+27 LALPTATLADSHRI
-42 ESYLRRYDAIIET
+42 SLRHFDVFIET
-55 TTQMLATPRLNERL
+55 TTQMLATPSLQERL
-69 LLALEGVESIF
+69 LLALEAIVNSF
-80 GHRQAAVAIINE
+80 GCSQAAIAIINE
-92 RDAELRIRVTVGFDG
+92 RHAELRMHAAVGFDT
-107 DSTRVKMPL
+107 DHAPSKVEMPL
-116 DSSAACVRVIHDSQ
+116 DSSAACVRVIHDAQPLWIDLQVDDSSRQLFGEMNWQ
-130 SVWIS
+130 SEI
-135 MKEDEA
+135 
-141 SQTLFDK
+141 
-148 MHWQEDV
+148 
-155 LALPLFGIAEISTK
+155 LALPLFGISELPPK
-169 KARDVTAGS
+169 PGRDTAAS
-178 RVPPQY
+178 RLPGQY
-184 WTVDTGTRLGILYV
+184 WTFERGSRLGVLYV
-198 GATENAIDPISL
+198 ASTRDAFDADSL
-210 KLLKLFAERV
+210 NLLRRFAERIGIV
-220 GVIASL
+220 ASL
-226 AVHQE
+226 ATHQE
-231 RLVNTVTKLQRERQW
+231 RLVATVTKLQRERQW
-246 TESIMK
+246 IESIMK

-258 VLTDLDNEILLQNRR
+258 VLTDLDNQILLQNRR

-312 TIQRDITL
+312 VIQRDITL

-334 STPAANARGEPLG
+334 STPATNARGEPLG

-365 ARNFLKLQHAEAESR
+365 ARNFVKLQHAEAESR

-420 ESFRSPG
+420 PSFSSS
-427 AAAVRAN
+427 AATAVRTN
-434 AVKLTSFISGLASA
+434 AVKLTSFISTLASA

-456 IELIDPEDGQSLP
+456 IELIDPEGGRALP
-469 MEITAREVLDPAGQ
+469 MEITAREVLDATGQ

-541 LMQGTSNGDQNNRFL
+541 LMQASSEVDSNSRFL

-585 VDVNQLLE
+585 VDVNQLIE
-593 ETLVLMEKK
+593 ETLVLLEKK
-602 MRQLRIRI
+602 MRQLRIRV
-610 TRSFDD
+610 SKNLDP
-616 SLPRVRARAD
+616 SLPRIRARAD

-635 IINAQQAIEGEGEI
+635 IINAQQAMDGAGEI
-649 AISTFRYEQSL
+649 HVSTSRYEQAL
-660 QPSIVVQL
+660 QPSILVQL
-668 SDSGVGIDEDDL
+668 SDSGVGIASDDIG
-680 NRIFDPFFS
+680 RIFDPFFS

-713 DVTSQVGRGTVFSI
+713 EVSSEMGRGTVFSI
-727 VLQVES
+727 VLQVDS
-733 PILEN
+733 PIFEN
-738 VESESKQST
+738 NKEEST
-747 R
+747 ATTAR

>member
-1 LQFLPIENWQS
+1 
-12 AIGNELEPMGERPAE
+12 MGEVPTE
-27 LASRTAPATLESEPV
+27 LTFATVPPISDNERIG
-42 ESYLRRYDAIIET
+42 SYLRQYDVFVET

-69 LLALEGVESIF
+69 LLALEGIANIF
-80 GHRQAAVAIINE
+80 GHRQAAISIINE
-92 RDAELRIRVTVGFDG
+92 RDAELRVRAAVGFDT
-107 DSTRVKMPL
+107 DQPARADMPL
-116 DSSAACVRVIHDSQ
+116 DSSAACVRVIHDA
-130 SVWIS
+130 VPLWIC
-135 MKEDEA
+135 MKEDVA
-141 SQTLFDK
+141 SRTLFDK
-148 MHWQEDV
+148 MLWEQDII
-155 LALPLFGIAEISTK
+155 ALPLFGISEMSPTRS
-169 KARDVTAGS
+169 RDSRSGS
-178 RVPPQY
+178 RLPGHFWSFEP
-184 WTVDTGTRLGILYV
+184 GSRLGVLYV
-198 GATENAIDPISL
+198 GADRETVDPLSL
-210 KLLKLFAERV
+210 NLLKRFADRI
-220 GVIASL
+220 GIIASL
-226 AVHQE
+226 AIHQE
-231 RLVNTVTKLQRERQW
+231 KLVNTVTKLQRERQW
-246 TESIMK
+246 IESIMK

-312 TIQRDITL
+312 LVQRDITL

-365 ARNFLKLQHAEAESR
+365 ARNFVKLQQAEADST

-412 AELLFQEN
+412 AELLFEEQS
-420 ESFRSPG
+420 SFR
-427 AAAVRAN
+427 AAAAGAVRTN

-456 IELIDPEDGQSLP
+456 IELIDPENGRLLP
-469 MEITAREVLDPAGQ
+469 MEITAREVLDPTGQ

-541 LMQGTSNGDQNNRFL
+541 LMESGSEGDKNSRFL

-566 SHIIRQMLGFARRP
+566 SHIIRQMLGFARRS

-585 VDVNQLLE
+585 VDVNQLIE
-593 ETLVLMEKK
+593 ETLVLLEKK
-602 MRQLRIRI
+602 LRQLRIRVNRNLDE
-610 TRSFDD
+610 T
-616 SLPRVRARAD
+616 LPKIRARAD
-626 QLRQVFLNL
+626 QLRQVILNL
-635 IINAQQAIEGEGEI
+635 FINAQQAIQGGGEI
-649 AISTFRYEQSL
+649 TISTSRYEQAL
-660 QPSIVVQL
+660 QPSILIQIG
-668 SDSGVGIDEDDL
+668 DTGVGINEDDL
-680 NRIFDPFFS
+680 NRIFEPFFS
-689 TGKKGTGLG
+689 SGTKGTGLG

-713 DVTSQVGRGTVFSI
+713 EVTSEVGRGTVFTI

-733 PILEN
+733 PIFEAQETERLT
-738 VESESKQST
+738 T

>member
-1 LQFLPIENWQS
+1 MIKV
-12 AIGNELEPMGERPAE
+12 MGEVPAE
-27 LASRTAPATLESEPV
+27 LSFRAAPSISDSERMSPQ
-42 ESYLRRYDAIIET
+42 LRQYDVFIET
-55 TTQMLATPRLNERL
+55 TTQMLATPRLHERL
-69 LLALEGVESIF
+69 LLALEAISNNF
-80 GHRQAAVAIINE
+80 GHRQAAIALINE
-92 RDAELRIRVTVGFDG
+92 RDAELRVRAAVGFDV
-107 DSTRVKMPL
+107 DLSTTRVEMPL
-116 DSSAACVRVIHDSQ
+116 DSSATCVRVIHDAQ
-130 SVWIS
+130 PLWIP
-135 MKEDEA
+135 MQEDE
-141 SQTLFDK
+141 SSRNLFAE
-148 MHWQEDV
+148 MQWQDEV
-155 LALPLFGIAEISTK
+155 LAVPLFGISEIPAK
-169 KARDVTAGS
+169 PGRDS
-178 RVPPQY
+178 RRNQY
-184 WTVDTGTRLGILYV
+184 WTFEPGARLGVLYV
-198 GATENAIDPISL
+198 GANRDTADPGSL
-210 KLLKLFAERV
+210 VLIKRFAERIGIV
-220 GVIASL
+220 ASL
-226 AVHQE
+226 ATHQE

-246 TESIMK
+246 IESIMK

-312 TIQRDITL
+312 VIQRDITL

-354 VTDLREANEEL
+354 VTDLREANDEL
-365 ARNFLKLQHAEAESR
+365 ARNFVKLQHAESESR

-420 ESFRSPG
+420 ASFRSSA
-427 AAAVRAN
+427 AAAVRTN

-456 IELIDPEDGQSLP
+456 IELSDPESGRSLP
-469 MEITAREVLDPAGQ
+469 MEITAREVLDATGQ

-541 LMQGTSNGDQNNRFL
+541 LMQTNASEGDKNARFL

-602 MRQLRIRI
+602 LRQLRIRI
-610 TRSFDD
+610 TPSFDE
-616 SLPRVRARAD
+616 SLPKIRARAD

-635 IINAQQAIEGEGEI
+635 IINAQQAIEGDGEI
-649 AISTFRYEQSL
+649 VISTSRYEQAL
-660 QPSIVVQL
+660 QPSIVIQL
-668 SDSGVGIDEDDL
+668 SDSGVGIAEDDL

-713 DVTSQVGRGTVFSI
+713 EVSSEVGRGTVFSI
-727 VLQVES
+727 VLQVDS
-733 PILEN
+733 PILEDLK
-738 VESESKQST
+738 SESKVTQK
-747 R
+747 

>member
-1 LQFLPIENWQS
+1 L
-12 AIGNELEPMGERPAE
+12 
-27 LASRTAPATLESEPV
+27 
-42 ESYLRRYDAIIET
+42 
-55 TTQMLATPRLNERL
+55 
-69 LLALEGVESIF
+69 
-80 GHRQAAVAIINE
+80 
-92 RDAELRIRVTVGFDG
+92 
-107 DSTRVKMPL
+107 
-116 DSSAACVRVIHDSQ
+116 
-130 SVWIS
+130 
-135 MKEDEA
+135 
-141 SQTLFDK
+141 
-148 MHWQEDV
+148 V
-155 LALPLFGIAEISTK
+155 LIK
-169 KARDVTAGS
+169 R
-178 RVPPQY
+178 
-184 WTVDTGTRLGILYV
+184 
-198 GATENAIDPISL
+198 
-210 KLLKLFAERV
+210 FAERIGIV
-220 GVIASL
+220 ASL
-226 AVHQE
+226 ATHQE

-246 TESIMK
+246 IESIMK

-312 TIQRDITL
+312 VIQRDITL

-354 VTDLREANEEL
+354 VTDLREANDEL
-365 ARNFLKLQHAEAESR
+365 ARNFVKLQHAESESR

-420 ESFRSPG
+420 ASFRSSA
-427 AAAVRAN
+427 AAAVRTN

-456 IELIDPEDGQSLP
+456 IELSDPESGRSLP
-469 MEITAREVLDPAGQ
+469 MEITAREVLDATGQ

-541 LMQGTSNGDQNNRFL
+541 LMQTNASEGDKNARFL

-602 MRQLRIRI
+602 LRQLRIRI
-610 TRSFDD
+610 TPSFDE
-616 SLPRVRARAD
+616 SLPKIRARAD

-635 IINAQQAIEGEGEI
+635 IINAQQAIEGDGEI
-649 AISTFRYEQSL
+649 VISTSRYEQAL
-660 QPSIVVQL
+660 QPSIVIQL
-668 SDSGVGIDEDDL
+668 SDSGVGIAEDDL

-713 DVTSQVGRGTVFSI
+713 EVSSEVGRGTVFSI
-727 VLQVES
+727 VLQVDS
-733 PILEN
+733 PILEDLK
-738 VESESKQST
+738 SESKVTQK
-747 R
+747 

>member
-1 LQFLPIENWQS
+1 
-12 AIGNELEPMGERPAE
+12 MGEVPTE
-27 LASRTAPATLESEPV
+27 LDFATVPPISDNERIG
-42 ESYLRRYDAIIET
+42 SYLRQYDVFVET
-55 TTQMLATPRLNERL
+55 TTQMLATPRVNERL
-69 LLALEGVESIF
+69 LLALEGISNIF

-92 RDAELRIRVTVGFDG
+92 RDAELRIRAAVGFDG
-107 DSTRVKMPL
+107 EQPARAEMPL
-116 DSSAACVRVIHDSQ
+116 DSSAACVRVIHDA
-130 SVWIS
+130 VPLWIS
-135 MKEDEA
+135 MKEDVA
-141 SQTLFDK
+141 SRTLFDK
-148 MHWQEDV
+148 MHWEHEV
-155 LALPLFGIAEISTK
+155 IALPLFGISEISPTRG
-169 KARDVTAGS
+169 RDSRNGPRLPGHFWTFDPGS
-178 RVPPQY
+178 R
-184 WTVDTGTRLGILYV
+184 LGVLYV
-198 GATENAIDPISL
+198 GADRETVDPLSL
-210 KLLKLFAERV
+210 NLLKRFADRV
-220 GVIASL
+220 GIITSL
-226 AVHQE
+226 AIHQE
-231 RLVNTVTKLQRERQW
+231 KLVTTVTKLQRERQW
-246 TESIMK
+246 IESIMK

-300 AYLSSATVSSSE
+300 AYLSSTTVPPSAV
-312 TIQRDITL
+312 IQRDITL

-334 STPAANARGEPLG
+334 STPATNGRGEPLG

-365 ARNFLKLQHAEAESR
+365 ARNFFKLQHAEAESR

-398 VCDSAG
+398 VCDSSG
-404 NFILFNRR
+404 NYILLNRR

-420 ESFRSPG
+420 DAPG
-427 AAAVRAN
+427 TSATAVRTN
-434 AVKLTSFISGLASA
+434 AVKLTSFISTLASA
-448 SETGRQAE
+448 AETARQAE
-456 IELIDPEDGQSLP
+456 IELIDPEGGRALP
-469 MEITAREVLDPAGQ
+469 MEITAREVLDEAGQ

-503 RVEQQL
+503 RVEQHL

-541 LMQGTSNGDQNNRFL
+541 LMQTAPDVEQNTRFL

-602 MRQLRIRI
+602 MRQQRIRV
-610 TRSFDD
+610 TKQLDPL
-616 SLPRVRARAD
+616 LPPIRARAD

-635 IINAQQAIEGEGEI
+635 ILNAQQAISAEGEI
-649 AISTFRYEQSL
+649 RISTARYDQAL
-660 QPSIVVQL
+660 QPSILVQL
-668 SDSGVGIDEDDL
+668 SDSGVGIAEDDIA
-680 NRIFDPFFS
+680 RIFDPFFS

-713 DVTSQVGRGTVFSI
+713 EVSSDIGRGTVFSI
-727 VLQVES
+727 VLQVDS
-733 PILEN
+733 PVLEDKK
-738 VESESKQST
+738 EAST
-747 R
+747 KTNK

>member
-1 LQFLPIENWQS
+1 
-12 AIGNELEPMGERPAE
+12 
-27 LASRTAPATLESEPV
+27 
-42 ESYLRRYDAIIET
+42 
-55 TTQMLATPRLNERL
+55 
-69 LLALEGVESIF
+69 
-80 GHRQAAVAIINE
+80 
-92 RDAELRIRVTVGFDG
+92 
-107 DSTRVKMPL
+107 
-116 DSSAACVRVIHDSQ
+116 
-130 SVWIS
+130 
-135 MKEDEA
+135 
-141 SQTLFDK
+141 
-148 MHWQEDV
+148 MHWQQDV
-155 LALPLFGIAEISTK
+155 LALPLFGISEISTK
-169 KARDVTAGS
+169 SRRGDVSGGS
-178 RVPPQY
+178 RMTAHY
-184 WTVDTGTRLGILYV
+184 WTFDQGSRLGVLYI
-198 GATENAIDPISL
+198 GARENSIDPVCL
-210 KLLKLFAERV
+210 NLLQRFADKV
-220 GVIASL
+220 GIIASL
-226 AVHQE
+226 AIHQE

-246 TESIMK
+246 IESIMK

-312 TIQRDITL
+312 VIQRDITL

-365 ARNFLKLQHAEAESR
+365 ARNFSKLQSAEAESR

-420 ESFRSPG
+420 LSFRSLA
-427 AAAVRAN
+427 AAAVRTN

-456 IELIDPEDGQSLP
+456 IELIDPEDARSLP
-469 MEITAREVLDPAGQ
+469 MEITAREVLDATGQ

-541 LMQGTSNGDQNNRFL
+541 LMQTSFDSDSKNTRFL

-610 TRSFDD
+610 TKSFDD
-616 SLPRVRARAD
+616 SLPKVRARAD

-635 IINAQQAIEGEGEI
+635 IINAQQAIEGDGEI
-649 AISTFRYEQSL
+649 VISTSRYEQAL
-660 QPSIVVQL
+660 QPSILIQL
-668 SDSGVGIDEDDL
+668 SDSGVGIAEDDL

-713 DVTSQVGRGTVFSI
+713 EVSSELGRGTVFSI

-738 VESESKQST
+738 QGSEAKLSAK
-747 R
+747 

>member
-1 LQFLPIENWQS
+1 
-12 AIGNELEPMGERPAE
+12 MGEVPSEFAF
-27 LASRTAPATLESEPV
+27 RTAPSLSEP
-42 ESYLRRYDAIIET
+42 ERSNPRAGQYDVFIET
-55 TTQMLATPRLNERL
+55 TTQMLATPKLKERL
-69 LLALEGVESIF
+69 LLALEAISTNF
-80 GHRQAAVAIINE
+80 GHRQAAIAIINE
-92 RDAELRIRVTVGFDG
+92 REAELRIHAAVGFEEDPTA
-107 DSTRVKMPL
+107 SKVEMPL
-116 DSSAACVRVIHDSQ
+116 DSSAACVRVIHDAQ
-130 SVWIS
+130 PLWIS
-135 MKEDEA
+135 MEEDAA
-141 SQTLFDK
+141 SRSFFAN
-148 MHWQEDV
+148 MSWQSDI
-155 LALPLFGIAEISTK
+155 LAVPLYGISEIPSRAGAVRPST
-169 KARDVTAGS
+169 
-178 RVPPQY
+178 QY
-184 WTVDTGTRLGILYV
+184 WTFEPGARMGVLYV
-198 GATENAIDPISL
+198 GANQDSVDSESL
-210 KLLKLFAERV
+210 TLIKRFAERIGIV
-220 GVIASL
+220 ASL
-226 AVHQE
+226 ASHQE
-231 RLVNTVTKLQRERQW
+231 RLVSTVTKLQRERQW
-246 TESIMK
+246 IESIMK

-258 VLTDLDNEILLQNRR
+258 VLTDLDNQILLQNRR

-312 TIQRDITL
+312 VIQRDITL

-334 STPAANARGEPLG
+334 STPAANSRGEPLG

-365 ARNFLKLQHAEAESR
+365 ARNFVKLQQAESESR

-412 AELLFQEN
+412 AELLFQES
-420 ESFRSPG
+420 ESFKSS
-427 AAAVRAN
+427 ASAAVRTN
-434 AVKLTSFISGLASA
+434 AVKLTSFISTLASA

-456 IELIDPEDGQSLP
+456 IELIDPEDGQALP
-469 MEITAREVLDPAGQ
+469 MEITAREVLDPTGQ

-541 LMQGTSNGDQNNRFL
+541 LMQAAGEGEKNSRFL

-580 GEVDW
+580 GDFDW

-602 MRQLRIRI
+602 LRQMRIRI
-610 TRSFDD
+610 TKTFDD

-635 IINAQQAIEGEGEI
+635 IINAQQAIQGDGEI
-649 AISTFRYEQSL
+649 VVSTSRYEQAL
-660 QPSIVVQL
+660 QPSILVQL
-668 SDSGVGIDEDDL
+668 SDSGVGIAEDDI

-713 DVTSQVGRGTVFSI
+713 EVSSELGRGTVFSI

-733 PILEN
+733 PI
-738 VESESKQST
+738 VEDQESKSKLAKK
-747 R
+747 

>member
-1 LQFLPIENWQS
+1 MSPQ
-12 AIGNELEPMGERPAE
+12 
-27 LASRTAPATLESEPV
+27 
-42 ESYLRRYDAIIET
+42 LRQYDVFIET
-55 TTQMLATPRLNERL
+55 TTQMLATPRLHERL
-69 LLALEGVESIF
+69 LLALEAISNNF
-80 GHRQAAVAIINE
+80 GHRQAAIALINE
-92 RDAELRIRVTVGFDG
+92 RDAELRVRAAVGFDM
-107 DSTRVKMPL
+107 DLSTTRVEMPL
-116 DSSAACVRVIHDSQ
+116 DSSATCVRVIHDAQ
-130 SVWIS
+130 PLWIP
-135 MKEDEA
+135 MQEDE
-141 SQTLFDK
+141 SSRSLFAD
-148 MHWQEDV
+148 MQWQDEV
-155 LALPLFGIAEISTK
+155 LAIPLFGISEIPGK
-169 KARDVTAGS
+169 PGRDS
-178 RVPPQY
+178 RRNQY
-184 WTVDTGTRLGILYV
+184 WTFEPGARLGVLYI
-198 GATENAIDPISL
+198 GANRDTADTDSL
-210 KLLKLFAERV
+210 VLIKRFAERIGIV
-220 GVIASL
+220 ASL
-226 AVHQE
+226 ATHQE

-246 TESIMK
+246 IESIMK

-312 TIQRDITL
+312 VIQRDITL

-354 VTDLREANEEL
+354 VTDLREANDEL
-365 ARNFLKLQHAEAESR
+365 ARNFVKLQHAESESR

-420 ESFRSPG
+420 ASFRSSA
-427 AAAVRAN
+427 AAAVRTN

-456 IELIDPEDGQSLP
+456 IELSDPESGRSLP
-469 MEITAREVLDPAGQ
+469 MEITAREVLDATGQ

-541 LMQGTSNGDQNNRFL
+541 LMQTNASEGDKNARFL

-602 MRQLRIRI
+602 LRQLRIRI
-610 TRSFDD
+610 TPSFDE
-616 SLPRVRARAD
+616 SLPKIRARAD

-635 IINAQQAIEGEGEI
+635 IINAQQAIEGDGEI
-649 AISTFRYEQSL
+649 VISTSRYEQAL
-660 QPSIVVQL
+660 QPSIVIQL
-668 SDSGVGIDEDDL
+668 SDSGVGIAEDDL

-713 DVTSQVGRGTVFSI
+713 EVSSEVGRGTVFSI
-727 VLQVES
+727 VLQVDS
-733 PILEN
+733 PILEDLK
-738 VESESKQST
+738 SESKVTQK
-747 R
+747 

>member
-1 LQFLPIENWQS
+1 
-12 AIGNELEPMGERPAE
+12 MGEVPTE
-27 LASRTAPATLESEPV
+27 LAFQPAASIREPEV
-42 ESYLRRYDAIIET
+42 YDSHLRQYDVFIET
-55 TTQMLATPRLNERL
+55 TTQMLATPKLHERL
-69 LLALEGVESIF
+69 LLALEAIANVF
-80 GHRQAAVAIINE
+80 GHQQSAIATINE
-92 RDAELRIRVTVGFDG
+92 REATLRIRAAVGFDG
-107 DSTRVKMPL
+107 DPVGTRVQMPL
-116 DSSAACVRVIHDSQ
+116 DSTAACVRVIHDAHPL
-130 SVWIS
+130 WIS
-135 MKEDEA
+135 FAEDEA
-141 SQTLFDK
+141 SRSLFEK
-148 MHWQEDV
+148 MTWHQDV
-155 LALPLFGIAEISTK
+155 LALPLFGIPEVSPK
-169 KARDVTAGS
+169 MGRDTATSPHLADHYWTFEPGS
-178 RVPPQY
+178 R
-184 WTVDTGTRLGILYV
+184 LGVLYV
-198 GATENAIDPISL
+198 GATRDSIDPVSL
-210 KLLKLFAERV
+210 SLLRRFADRI

-226 AVHQE
+226 AIQQE
-231 RLVNTVTKLQRERQW
+231 RLVSSLTKLQRERQW
-246 TESIMK
+246 NESIMK

-258 VLTDLDNEILLQNRR
+258 VLTDLDNQILLQNRR

-312 TIQRDITL
+312 VIQRDITL

-334 STPAANARGEPLG
+334 STPAVNARGEPLG

-365 ARNFLKLQHAEAESR
+365 ARNFVKIQQAEAESR

-386 DLIIENVGHPIV
+386 DLILENVGHPV
-398 VCDSAG
+398 AVCDVSG
-404 NFILFNRR
+404 NYILLNRR

-420 ESFRSPG
+420 ETFSARA
-427 AAAVRAN
+427 AAAVRTN
-434 AVKLTSFISGLASA
+434 AVKLTSFISGLASFA
-448 SETGRQAE
+448 ETGRQAE
-456 IELIDPEDGQSLP
+456 IELIDPEGGRSLP
-469 MEITAREVLDPAGQ
+469 MEITAREVLDPSGQ
-483 VTAVVSILHDLTEIR
+483 VTALVSILHDLTEIR

-541 LMQGTSNGDQNNRFL
+541 LMQSDSVESKNLRFL

-566 SHIIRQMLGFARRP
+566 SHIIRQMLGFARQP

-585 VDVNQLLE
+585 VDVNQVLE
-593 ETLVLMEKK
+593 ETLVLVEKK
-602 MRQLRIRI
+602 LKQSKVRVVRR
-610 TRSFDD
+610 FDEA
-616 SLPRVRARAD
+616 LPKIRARSD

-635 IINAQQAIEGEGEI
+635 IINAQQAIHGEGEI
-649 AISTFRYEQSL
+649 GISTSIYEQSL
-660 QPSIVVQL
+660 QPSILIQM
-668 SDSGVGIDEDDL
+668 SDSGVGINEDDQA
-680 NRIFDPFFS
+680 RIFEPFFS

-713 DVTSQVGRGTVFSI
+713 EVSSKVGKGTAFSI
-727 VLQVES
+727 ILQVES

-738 VESESKQST
+738 QGKTNV
-747 R
+747 

>member
-1 LQFLPIENWQS
+1 
-12 AIGNELEPMGERPAE
+12 MGEVPAE
-27 LASRTAPATLESEPV
+27 LSFRAAPSISDSERMSPQ
-42 ESYLRRYDAIIET
+42 LRQYDVFIET
-55 TTQMLATPRLNERL
+55 TTQMLATPRLHERL
-69 LLALEGVESIF
+69 LLALEAISNNF
-80 GHRQAAVAIINE
+80 GHRQAAIALINE
-92 RDAELRIRVTVGFDG
+92 RDAELRVRAAVGFDV
-107 DSTRVKMPL
+107 DLSTTRVEMPL
-116 DSSAACVRVIHDSQ
+116 DSSATCVRVIHDAQ
-130 SVWIS
+130 PLWIP
-135 MKEDEA
+135 MQEDE
-141 SQTLFDK
+141 SSRNLFAE
-148 MHWQEDV
+148 MQWQDEV
-155 LALPLFGIAEISTK
+155 LAIPLFGISEIPAK
-169 KARDVTAGS
+169 PGRDS
-178 RVPPQY
+178 RRNQY
-184 WTVDTGTRLGILYV
+184 WTFEPGARLGVLYI
-198 GATENAIDPISL
+198 GANRDTADTDSL
-210 KLLKLFAERV
+210 VLIKRFAERIGIV
-220 GVIASL
+220 ASL
-226 AVHQE
+226 ATHQE

-246 TESIMK
+246 IESIMK

-312 TIQRDITL
+312 VIQRDITL

-354 VTDLREANEEL
+354 VTDLREANDEL
-365 ARNFLKLQHAEAESR
+365 ARNFVKLQHAESESR

-420 ESFRSPG
+420 ASFRSSA
-427 AAAVRAN
+427 AAAVRTN

-456 IELIDPEDGQSLP
+456 IELSDPESGRSLP
-469 MEITAREVLDPAGQ
+469 MEITAREVLDATGQ

-541 LMQGTSNGDQNNRFL
+541 LMQTNASEGDKNARFL

-602 MRQLRIRI
+602 LRQLRIRI
-610 TRSFDD
+610 TPSFDE
-616 SLPRVRARAD
+616 SLPKIRARAD

-635 IINAQQAIEGEGEI
+635 IINAQQAIEGDGEI
-649 AISTFRYEQSL
+649 VISTSRYEQAL
-660 QPSIVVQL
+660 QPSIVIQL
-668 SDSGVGIDEDDL
+668 SDSGVGIAEDDL

-713 DVTSQVGRGTVFSI
+713 EVSSEVGRGTVFSI
-727 VLQVES
+727 VLQVDS
-733 PILEN
+733 PILEDLK
-738 VESESKQST
+738 SESKVTQK
-747 R
+747 